1 MLNIDQLLKNAAVK
15 LMQVSPTANLDA
27 ELILCHVLGCT
38 RVDLILKKYDIV
50 SEELSSAYETLIEE
64 RLSGNPVSYIVGKQ
78 EFMGLDFEVNKHV
91 LIPRPDT
98 EILIEQLVGLVD
110 SKVPINVLDIGTG
123 SGAIPIALAHF
134 LKHAKAWTIDISVEA
149 SEVAKNNA
157 KRNHVDDR
165 ITFLLGDL
173 YEPLNTIDE
182 PLKFDVIVSNP
193 PYIPSADIEDL
204 QVEVATFEPRLALD
218 GGSDGLDFYRRIVK
232 DALIHLK
239 VDGII
244 AFEIG
249 YDQAQAVAK
258 LLEERGFTK
267 IKVVKDLA
275 GKDRVVIGRL

>member
-1 MLNIDQLLKNAAVK
+1 MIF
-15 LMQVSPTANLDA
+15 
-27 ELILCHVLGCT
+27 
-38 RVDLILKKYDIV
+38 LKK
-50 SEELSSAYETLIEE
+50 
-64 RLSGNPVSYIVGKQ
+64 RQK
-78 EFMGLDFEVNKHV
+78 
-91 LIPRPDT
+91 
-98 EILIEQLVGLVD
+98 
-110 SKVPINVLDIGTG
+110 
-123 SGAIPIALAHF
+123 
-134 LKHAKAWTIDISVEA
+134 
-149 SEVAKNNA
+149 VAKSNA
-157 KRNHVDDR
+157 KKNHVDDR

-218 GGSDGLDFYRRIVK
+218 GGTDGLDFYRRIVK

-249 YDQAQAVAK
+249 YDQAEAVAK
-258 LLEERGFTK
+258 LLEERGFTQ